1 MRNRLKKDCGGK
13 EAFIGRLDFADF
25 LEGEG
30 ISPKMLAKVIFDGIN
45 AEIVTRDK
53 STGERLGNDPD
64 HKTRLAYLDR
74 LFELMGLMGQ
84 LKKDARDLGDA
95 LGKLDGLLGLPDYR
109 EDGNAKPVN

>member
-1 MRNRLKKDCGGK
+1 MNGK
-13 EAFIGRLDFADF
+13 EAFISRFDFADF

-45 AEIVTRDK
+45 AEIVLRDK
-53 STGERLGNDPD
+53 GTGERLGVDPD
-64 HKTRLAYLDR
+64 HKVRLAYLDR
-74 LFELMGLMGQ
+74 LFEFMGLLGQ

-95 LGKLDGLLGLPDYR
+95 LGKLDGLLGLPAYR